1 MRPVRMAVLLGM
13 LLALGV
19 VSLSAQPV
27 ISAKSGV
34 LAYVEGRVFLGDQPV
49 EYSVTKF
56 PEMKENAVL
65 RTEDGR
71 AEVLLTPG
79 VLLRLGENSSLK
91 LITNRLIDTRLEL
104 LAGSASVEAD
114 AIGKDNSVTIV
125 CKNGAVGLSKAG
137 IYRFDANPGS
147 LKVFK
152 GEASVKVGDDTTLVS
167 GGRMAMLS
175 GTSAAVEKFN
185 IDDTDAL
192 DHWSHRR
199 GEYNAMANVSA
210 AKSLMDMGGY
220 SAYAPYLSVGAPN
233 ALGPYGMS
241 PYGMGAYGMG
251 GYGMGGY
258 GMGGYGLNGCMNAWA
273 FNQWYGMY
281 TFMPCNGFMYSPYGY
296 ALWSPYSV
304 GRAFYNGGGG
314 YYGAN
319 RYGYGRGGAV
329 AGAGAS
335 GYRGAAR
342 MAPGY
347 ASVFSNRG
355 SGGFAGSGARSGF
368 GGMSAAGVRGG
379 GGGFGGSGGG
389 GFGASGGGGVSSG
402 GGGGAGAHG
411 GGGGGSGGHGGR

>member
-1 MRPVRMAVLLGM
+1 MKPVRMAVLLGA

-34 LAYVEGRVFLGDQPV
+34 LAYVEGKVFLGDQPV

-56 PEMKENAVL
+56 PEIKENAVL

-104 LAGSASVEAD
+104 LTGSAAVEAD

-137 IYRFDANPGS
+137 IYRFDANAGT

-152 GEASVKVGDDTTLVS
+152 GEASVKMGEDTTLVS
-167 GGRMAMLS
+167 TGRMTTLG
-175 GTSAAVEKFN
+175 GTSAAVQKFN
-185 IDDTDAL
+185 VEDTDAL
-192 DHWSHRR
+192 DRWSHRR

-220 SAYAPYLSVGAPN
+220 SAYAPYLAVGAPY
-233 ALGPYGMS
+233 AMGPYGMSPYGMS

-251 GYGMGGY
+251 GV
-258 GMGGYGLNGCMNAWA
+258 GLAGCMNAWA

-304 GRAFYNGGGG
+304 QRAFYNGGGG

-319 RYGYGRGGAV
+319 RYGYTRAGAV
-329 AGAGAS
+329 AAGGGTS
-335 GYRGAAR
+335 GYRGGAR

-347 ASVFSNRG
+347 AAVFSNRG
-355 SGGFAGSGARSGF
+355 SGGFAGSGARNGF
-368 GGMSAAGVRGG
+368 GGASPGGMRTGGG
-379 GGGFGGSGGG
+379 GGGFGG
-389 GFGASGGGGVSSG
+389 GGGGVSAG
-402 GGGGAGAHG
+402 GGAGAGAHG
-411 GGGGGSGGHGGR
+411 GGGGGGGGRGGR

>member
-1 MRPVRMAVLLGM
+1 MKPVRMAVLLGA

-34 LAYVEGRVFLGDQPV
+34 LAYVEGKVFLGDQPV

-56 PEMKENAVL
+56 PEIKENAVL

-104 LAGSASVEAD
+104 LTGSAAVEAD

-125 CKNGAVGLSKAG
+125 CKNGAVGIGKAG
-137 IYRFDANPGS
+137 IYRFDADPGT

-152 GEASVKVGDDTTLVS
+152 GEASVKMGDDTTLVS
-167 GGRMAMLS
+167 TGRMATLS
-175 GTSAAVEKFN
+175 STSASVQKFN
-185 IDDTDAL
+185 VDDTDAL

-220 SAYAPYLSVGAPN
+220 SAYAPYLAVGAPY
-233 ALGPYGMS
+233 AMGPYGMS
-241 PYGMGAYGMG
+241 PYAMGAGMGMGM
-251 GYGMGGY
+251 
-258 GMGGYGLNGCMNAWA
+258 GMGGYGLAGCMNAWA

-296 ALWSPYSV
+296 ALWSPYTV
-304 GRAFYNGGGG
+304 GRAFYGGG
-314 YYGAN
+314 YGYGGN
-319 RYGYGRGGAV
+319 RYGYGRSAVGGGTGV
-329 AGAGAS
+329 GS

-347 ASVFSNRG
+347 AAVFSNRG
-355 SGGFAGSGARSGF
+355 SGGFAASGARSGF
-368 GGMSAAGVRGG
+368 GGMSSGGMRGG
-379 GGGFGGSGGG
+379 GGGFGG
-389 GFGASGGGGVSSG
+389 GGGGVSGGGGGVGSG

-411 GGGGGSGGHGGR
+411 GGGGGHGR

>member
-1 MRPVRMAVLLGM
+1 MKPVRIALLLGM

-19 VSLSAQPV
+19 VSVSAQPV

-34 LAYVEGRVFLGDQPV
+34 LAYVEGKVFLGDQPV

-65 RTEDGR
+65 RTEEGR

-104 LAGSASVEAD
+104 LTGSAVVEAD
-114 AIGKDNSVTIV
+114 AIGKDNSVTVV

-137 IYRFDANPGS
+137 IYRFDSNSGT

-152 GEASVKVGDDTTLVS
+152 GEASVKMGNDTTLVS

-175 GTSAAVEKFN
+175 GTSAAVEKFS

-220 SAYAPYLSVGAPN
+220 SAYAPYLGIGVG
-233 ALGPYGMS
+233 GYPYGTGA
-241 PYGMGAYGMG
+241 YGMGAYGM
-251 GYGMGGY
+251 
-258 GMGGYGLNGCMNAWA
+258 GLNGCMNAWA

-281 TFMPCNGFMYSPYGY
+281 TFMPCNGFLYSPYGY
-296 ALWSPYSV
+296 AFWSPYSV
-304 GRAFYNGGGG
+304 QRAYYYGGGG

-319 RYGYGRGGAV
+319 RYGSGRAGAV
-329 AGAGAS
+329 NGVGSTA
-335 GYRGAAR
+335 GYRGASRTA
-342 MAPGY
+342 AGY
-347 ASVFSNRG
+347 SGSGVFSNRG
-355 SGGFAGSGARSGF
+355 SGGFPASTGGF
-368 GGMSAAGVRGG
+368 GGGSAGG
-379 GGGFGGSGGG
+379 GGGFGG
-389 GFGASGGGGVSSG
+389 GASSG
-402 GGGGAGAHG
+402 GGAGAGAHG
-411 GGGGGSGGHGGR
+411 GGGGGGGGRGGR